1 VAGGR
6 LDIAMRYVRGA
17 KLAELLS
24 KYGSLGRNTRW
35 ALGIL
40 GPVAGALD
48 TAHDAGLVHR
58 DVKPSRL
65 TVNRWLFV
73 CFDSNDVYFI
83 DTETRPGR
91 GDEDRIHRRAG
102 LGGAINIAAASNT
115 PKDTWLVV
123 ITATAPA

>member
-1 VAGGR
+1 LSYGVAGGR

-40 GPVAGALD
+40 GPVAGAQD

-65 TVNRWLFV
+65 TVNRWLLSV
-73 CFDSNDVYFI
+73 STAMTATSSI
-83 DTETRPGR
+83 RRPGPVGATRTGFTVER
-91 GDEDRIHRRAG
+91 G
-102 LGGAINIAAASNT
+102 
-115 PKDTWLVV
+115 
-123 ITATAPA
+123 